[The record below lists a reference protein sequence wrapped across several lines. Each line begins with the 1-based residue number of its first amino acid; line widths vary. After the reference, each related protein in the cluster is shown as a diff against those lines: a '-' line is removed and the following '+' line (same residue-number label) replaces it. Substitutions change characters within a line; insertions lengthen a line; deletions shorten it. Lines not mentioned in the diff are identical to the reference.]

1 MKSETQKIQL
11 AVGKGVSER
20 RLKGS
25 HREAIPESHRAACN
39 QVANLMKV

>member
-39 QVANLMKV
+39 QVASLMKV